1 MPIPY
6 FLESFLF
13 DWGRDVAPRV
23 AIVPDARLVP
33 DLDQQVDALFQP
45 GWDNRTTVLVERMPN
60 PSGDAG
66 PAVPPFA
73 RIVADTSNR
82 VVVAAGA
89 AAKGGYLVLLDSYSP
104 DWQVSVDGRP
114 ADMVQANGLF
124 RAVRLVPGRHLVAFV
139 YRPRALVWGAAVS
152 GTALTVVLGF
162 LVWPRPRRM
171 IADNLS

>member
-1 MPIPY
+1 MT
-6 FLESFLF
+6 
-13 DWGRDVAPRV
+13 PRV

-60 PSGDAG
+60 ASGNAG

-73 RIVADTSNR
+73 RIAADTSNR
-82 VVVAAGA
+82 VVVEAGA

-104 DWQVSVDGRP
+104 DWQVTVDGRQ

-124 RAVRLVPGRHLVAFV
+124 RAVRLVPGRHVVAFV

-162 LVWPRPRRM
+162 LVWPRRRRM
-171 IADNLS
+171 NADSPS